1 MKKIILLAGLL
12 LTTLTQAQISV
23 EGNGE
28 AIPNGYVYTTNKLL
42 PTVASELKLTVTN
55 TSANPINLKLRIE
68 EMTNAD
74 GSNVQFCFGEECFF
88 NVVVGKTVPS
98 GNLTE
103 GGFGLTLAP
112 GASNNAAD
120 HFANKNTGIDTN
132 APVKYKI
139 AIIQYTNEGV
149 IIGEPLFTFTYIYD
163 KNFTAGTADF
173 AALKNIGITLSST
186 VVKNNLDVTATQNA
200 KLEMFNINGQII
212 KTAAITSGSQ
222 SIDVSGLSN
231 GVYITRFT
239 NEENKTS
246 QIRVVK
252 N

>member
-1 MKKIILLAGLL
+1 MKKIILIASLL

-42 PTVASELKLTVTN
+42 PTAASELKLTVTN
-55 TSANPINLKLRIE
+55 TSANTINLKLRIE

-74 GSNVQFCFGEECFF
+74 GSNVQFCFGEQCFF
-88 NVVVGKTVPS
+88 DVVVGKTVPTNQ
-98 GNLTE
+98 GAD
-103 GGFGLTLAP
+103 GLTLAP
-112 GASNNAAD
+112 GASNNVAD

-149 IIGEPLFTFTYIYD
+149 IIGDPLFTFTYIYD

-173 AALKNIGITLSST
+173 AALKNMGITVNNT
-186 VVKNNLDVTATQNA
+186 VVKNSLEVSATQNA

-212 KTAAITSGSQ
+212 KTATITSGSQ
-222 SIDVSGLSN
+222 SVDVSGLSN

>member
-28 AIPNGYVYTTNKLL
+28 VIPNNYIYTTNKLQ
-42 PTVASELKLTVTN
+42 PQGSAELDLKVTN
-55 TSANPINLKLRIE
+55 TSNAPINLKLRIE
-68 EMTNAD
+68 EMTNTN
-74 GSNVQFCFGEECFF
+74 GSNVQFCFGEQCFF
-88 NVVVGKTVPS
+88 DVIVGKTVPTNQ
-98 GNLTE
+98 GAD
-103 GGFGLTLAP
+103 GMTLAP
-112 GASNNAAD
+112 GASNTEGD
-120 HFANKNTGIDTN
+120 HFWNNNPGTDTN
-132 APVKYKI
+132 VPVKYKI
-139 AIIQYTNEGV
+139 AIVQYTNEGV
-149 IIGEPLFTFTYIYD
+149 LIGEPLFTFTYIYD

-173 AALKNIGITLSST
+173 ASLKNIGITVNST
-186 VVKNNLDVTATQNA
+186 VVKNSLDVTATQNA

-212 KTAAITSGSQ
+212 KTAAITNGSQ
-222 SIDVSGLSN
+222 SVDVSGLSN

>member
-1 MKKIILLAGLL
+1 MKKIILLASLL

-28 AIPNGYVYTTNKLL
+28 TIPNGYVYTTNKLQ
-42 PTVASELKLTVTN
+42 PMAAAELKLTVTN

-68 EMTNAD
+68 EMTNAP
-74 GSNVQFCFGEECFF
+74 GSAVQFCFGEQCYD
-88 NVVVGKTVPS
+88 NVTIGKTVPS
-98 GNLTE
+98 NNTE

-112 GASNNAAD
+112 GASNTEGD
-120 HFANKNTGIDTN
+120 HFWNNNPGIDTN

-139 AIIQYTNEGV
+139 AVIQYTNEGV
-149 IIGEPLFTFTYIYD
+149 IIGDPLFTFTYIYD

-173 AALKNIGITLSST
+173 ASLKNIGITLNST
-186 VVKNNLDVTATQNA
+186 VVKNSLDVTATQNA

-212 KTAAITSGSQ
+212 KTAAITNGSQ
-222 SIDVSGLSN
+222 SVDVSGLSN

>member
-28 AIPNGYVYTTNKLL
+28 VIPNNYVYTTHILQ
-42 PTVASELKLTVTN
+42 PQGSAELDLKVTN
-55 TSANPINLKLRIE
+55 TSNAPINLKLRIE
-68 EMTNAD
+68 EMVNTN
-74 GSNVQFCFGEECFF
+74 GSNVQFCFGEQCFF
-88 NVVVGKTVPS
+88 DVVVGKTVPTNQ
-98 GNLTE
+98 GAD
-103 GGFGLTLAP
+103 GMTLAP
-112 GASNNAAD
+112 GASNTEGD
-120 HFANKNTGIDTN
+120 HFWNNNAGIDTN
-132 APVKYKI
+132 TPVKYKI
-139 AIIQYTNEGV
+139 SIIQYTSEGV
-149 IIGEPLFTFTYIYD
+149 IIGEPLFTFTYVYD
-163 KNFTAGTADF
+163 KNAASTTDF
-173 AALKNIGITLSST
+173 ASLKNMGITVNNT
-186 VVKNNLDVTATQNA
+186 VVKNNIDVTATQNA